1 MRMKKQF
8 LECGRIV
15 GAHGVKGLMKVESW
29 CDSPK
34 ILAAQ
39 KRVFLAEKDGFK
51 EASVVSAAVSGQL
64 VLMGL
69 DGYLNRE
76 TVQGMKN
83 TVLYLAR
90 EDVPLKKG
98 AVLLADIIGLP
109 VKDLASG
116 EILGTVKDITDA
128 PRSRIYVIETPGGKE
143 VLLPDV
149 KEFIKE
155 INTDEGVFV
164 TPIPGFFDEI

>member
-1 MRMKKQF
+1 MKEY
-8 LECGRIV
+8 LECGKIV
-15 GAHGVKGLMKVESW
+15 AAHGVRGLVKVESW

-51 EASVVSAAVSGQL
+51 EVSVVSAAVSGQV

-83 TVLYLAR
+83 TVLYLSR
-90 EDVPLKKG
+90 EDIPLKKG

-109 VKDLASG
+109 VKDLETGSV
-116 EILGTVKDITDA
+116 LGKVKDITDA
-128 PRSRIYVIETPGGKE
+128 PRSRIYVVETPNGKE

-155 INTDEGVFV
+155 INTEEGVFV
-164 TPIPGFFDEI
+164 TLIPGFFDEA

>member
-1 MRMKKQF
+1 MLMKKEF

-15 GAHGVKGLMKVESW
+15 GAHGVKGLMKIESW

-39 KRVFLAEKDGFK
+39 KRVFLAEKDGYK
-51 EASVVSAAVSGQL
+51 EVSVVSASVSGPI

-69 DGYLNRE
+69 CGYLDRE

-83 TVLYLAR
+83 TVLYLSR
-90 EDVPLKKG
+90 EDIPLKKG
-98 AVLLADIIGLP
+98 AVLLADIIGLE
-109 VKDLASG
+109 VKDFDSG
-116 EILGTVKDITDA
+116 KVLGRVKDITDA
-128 PRSRIYVIETPGGKE
+128 PRSRIYVIETPDGKE

>member
-1 MRMKKQF
+1 MRMKKEF
-8 LECGRIV
+8 LECGKIV

-51 EASVVSAAVSGQL
+51 EVSVVSAAVSGQV

-83 TVLYLAR
+83 TVLYLSR
-90 EDVPLKKG
+90 EDIPLKKG

-109 VKDLASG
+109 VKDLETGSV
-116 EILGTVKDITDA
+116 LGKVKDITDA
-128 PRSRIYVIETPGGKE
+128 PRSRIYVVETPNGKE

-155 INTDEGVFV
+155 INTEEGVFV
-164 TPIPGFFDEI
+164 TLIPGFFD

>member
-1 MRMKKQF
+1 MKKEF
-8 LECGRIV
+8 LECGKIL
-15 GAHGVKGLMKVESW
+15 APHGVRGVLKIESW

-90 EDVPLKKG
+90 EDVPLKNG

-116 EILGTVKDITDA
+116 AILGAVKDITDA

-155 INTDEGVFV
+155 INTDEGLFV

>member
-1 MRMKKQF
+1 MKKEF
-8 LECGRIV
+8 LECGKIV

-51 EASVVSAAVSGQL
+51 EVSVV

-83 TVLYLAR
+83 TVLYLSR
-90 EDVPLKKG
+90 EDIPLKKG

-109 VKDLASG
+109 VKDLETGSV
-116 EILGTVKDITDA
+116 LGKVKDITDA
-128 PRSRIYVIETPGGKE
+128 PRSRIYVVETPNGKE

-155 INTDEGVFV
+155 INTEEGVFV
-164 TPIPGFFDEI
+164 TLIPGFFDEA

>member
-1 MRMKKQF
+1 MKKEF
-8 LECGRIV
+8 LECGKIV

-51 EASVVSAAVSGQL
+51 EVSVVSAAVSGQV

-83 TVLYLAR
+83 TVLYLSR
-90 EDVPLKKG
+90 EDIPLKKG

-109 VKDLASG
+109 VKDLETGSV
-116 EILGTVKDITDA
+116 LGKVKDITDA
-128 PRSRIYVIETPGGKE
+128 PRSRIYVVETPSGKE

-155 INTDEGVFV
+155 INTEEGVFV
-164 TPIPGFFDEI
+164 TLIPGFFDEA

>member
-1 MRMKKQF
+1 MKKDY

-15 GAHGVKGLMKVESW
+15 GAHGVKGLMKVECW

-39 KRVFLAEKDGFK
+39 KRVFLAVKDGYK
-51 EASVVSAAVSGQL
+51 EVSVESASVSGPL

-69 DGYLNRE
+69 QGYMNRE
-76 TVQGMKN
+76 VVQGMKN
-83 TVLYLAR
+83 TVLYLRR
-90 EDVPLKKG
+90 EDIPLRRG
-98 AVLLADIIGLP
+98 AVLIADIIGLP
-109 VKDLASG
+109 VKDLESG
-116 EILGTVKDITDA
+116 RVLGTVKDVTDA
-128 PRSRIYVIETPGGKE
+128 PRSKIYVVESAEGKE
-143 VLLPDV
+143 VLIPGV

-164 TPIPGFFDEI
+164 TLIPGFFD